1 MKVSS
6 LKTMVGL
13 AAPFLIDQD
22 FIPILQHF
30 WFRPNSVMAYNDI
43 QAVRLMLDTG
53 LNCAVPG
60 KLLGKLLGTISHEEI
75 DLKLNQ
81 FGTELL
87 IGYGKN
93 QAKLPALSP
102 NEFVFEM
109 PDPTGISITLNDEVK
124 LGFSKC
130 LSTVGHDPTKPERN
144 GISILVETD
153 TIKLYTT
160 DGITISTFKLGGSF
174 LSGGVEELW
183 AIMPTFF
190 CEQLHN
196 LTKSLKLTPTLHFDQ
211 KCVLGTLEQ
220 HRIFSRLINA
230 EPPKF
235 EQAISHLLADP
246 LDEVELQPIPKEFEE
261 ALTRAVLMLQPEK
274 GIKTTTV
281 TLSPTGT
288 LTLFTQSE
296 RGTARDEIE
305 TALDPQT
312 SEPLVLISDPNYLL
326 RGTSLC
332 SKIGISGNVVVFG
345 ETEQNFYHLVSTS
358 TKS

>member
-124 LGFSKC
+124 LGFSK
-130 LSTVGHDPTKPERN
+130 
-144 GISILVETD
+144 
-153 TIKLYTT
+153 
-160 DGITISTFKLGGSF
+160 
-174 LSGGVEELW
+174 
-183 AIMPTFF
+183 
-190 CEQLHN
+190 
-196 LTKSLKLTPTLHFDQ
+196 
-211 KCVLGTLEQ
+211 
-220 HRIFSRLINA
+220 
-230 EPPKF
+230 
-235 EQAISHLLADP
+235 
-246 LDEVELQPIPKEFEE
+246 
-261 ALTRAVLMLQPEK
+261 
-274 GIKTTTV
+274 
-281 TLSPTGT
+281 
-288 LTLFTQSE
+288 
-296 RGTARDEIE
+296 
-305 TALDPQT
+305 
-312 SEPLVLISDPNYLL
+312 
-326 RGTSLC
+326 
-332 SKIGISGNVVVFG
+332 
-345 ETEQNFYHLVSTS
+345 
-358 TKS
+358 